1 MRYPDSTD
9 NLHNS
14 IFIPE
19 HTHIYIYIS
28 ERGGREGERERT
40 VSEGGAVGRAGRWV
54 WGGGKP
60 LKVLRTIF
68 KLLIRLGGTAE
79 KIDLSVGWVQ
89 TADITTEAE
98 VRERETELENL
109 ILKDSSI
116 RSIWTYL
123 TAGPCYT
130 TNSRYHNR
138 RSRRSRGERERERER
153 ERDWGGRE
161 RVGQIPEL
169 PGTGFANE
177 LR

>member
-1 MRYPDSTD
+1 M
-9 NLHNS
+9 
-14 IFIPE
+14 
-19 HTHIYIYIS
+19 
-28 ERGGREGERERT
+28 GRW
-40 VSEGGAVGRAGRWV
+40 AGRGV

-138 RSRRSRGERERERER
+138 RSRRSRGEREREGERERLGRER
-153 ERDWGGRE
+153 ESWPDSRTAWNRICQRIKVSSHTDSATPRGKS
-161 RVGQIPEL
+161 
-169 PGTGFANE
+169 
-177 LR
+177 